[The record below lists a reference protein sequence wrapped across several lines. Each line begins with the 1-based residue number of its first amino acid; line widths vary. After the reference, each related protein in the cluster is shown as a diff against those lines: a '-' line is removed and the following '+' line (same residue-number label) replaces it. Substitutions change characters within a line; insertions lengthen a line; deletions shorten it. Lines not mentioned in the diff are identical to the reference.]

1 VSDALLPVG
10 VIGVGALGRHHARH
24 LATLDGA
31 RLVGVYDANPET
43 AARVAAEVGAPA
55 FGGIGELL
63 DRVRAVSIAVPTSR
77 HAEVGLQ
84 ALERGVAVLMEKPI
98 ATSLQEAD
106 ALVAA
111 ASRARV
117 PLQVGQIERY
127 NRAVRAALPHIENPR
142 YIEAERIAPFS
153 PRGTDVSVVLDLMIH
168 DLDLLL
174 AMTGSPE
181 VGDVRAVGAAVLSSH
196 LDMVNARLEL
206 PGGTVATIT
215 ASRIGRQR
223 VRRIRVYQDTGYLT
237 LDLAAG
243 TGTFLRVRPSFR
255 PGTGS
260 ALEDAVEE
268 VPLEAPEGDALRLEL
283 AEFVRAASG
292 KPSAGVS
299 GAEGRAALELA
310 LRVGGAVRTA

>member
-1 VSDALLPVG
+1 MSDALPVG

-31 RLVGVYDANPET
+31 RLAGVYDANPET

-63 DRVRAVSIAVPTSR
+63 DQVRAVSVAVPTSR

-84 ALERGVAVLMEKPI
+84 ALERGVAVLMEKPL
-98 ATSLQEAD
+98 AASLAEAD

-117 PLQVGQIERY
+117 TLHVGQVERY
-127 NRAVRAALPHIENPR
+127 NRAVRAAMPHIENPR

-174 AMTGSPE
+174 AMTGAPE
-181 VGDVRAVGAAVLSSH
+181 VGEVRAVGAAVLSNH

-206 PGGTVATIT
+206 PGGTVANLT

-223 VRRIRVYQDTGYLT
+223 VRRIRIYQDTGYLT

-243 TGTFLRVRPSFR
+243 TGSFLRVRPSFR
-255 PGTGS
+255 RGSGT

-283 AEFVRAASG
+283 TEFVRAAG
-292 KPSAGVS
+292 GQASAGVS

>member
-1 VSDALLPVG
+1 MSEALPVG

-24 LATLDGA
+24 LATIEGV

-43 AARVAAEVGAPA
+43 AARVAAEVGVPA
-55 FGGIGELL
+55 IGGIGELL
-63 DRVRAVSIAVPTSR
+63 GQVRAVSVAVPTSL

-84 ALERGVAVLMEKPI
+84 ALERGVAVLMEKPL
-98 ATSLQEAD
+98 AASLGEAD

-111 ASRARV
+111 AARARV
-117 PLQVGQIERY
+117 TLHVGQIERY

-153 PRGTDVSVVLDLMIH
+153 LRGTDVSVVLDLMIH

-174 AMTGSPE
+174 ALTGSPE
-181 VGDVRAVGAAVLSSH
+181 VTDVRAVGASVLSRH
-196 LDMVNARLEL
+196 LDLVNARLEL
-206 PGGTVATIT
+206 PGGTVANIT

-223 VRRIRVYQDTGYLT
+223 VRRIRIYQDTGYLT

-243 TGTFLRVRPSFR
+243 TGTFLRMRPTFR
-255 PGTGS
+255 RGS
-260 ALEDAVEE
+260 GAALEDAVEE

-283 AEFVRAASG
+283 TEFVRAARGES
-292 KPSAGVS
+292 SAGVT
-299 GAEGRAALELA
+299 GTEGRAALELA